1 MKTYL
6 EALDLQ
12 ETVEEDYDV
21 LPLSDDPTMNQIRIH
36 KEKKTKK
43 VKAKPCLFVGVS
55 QTIFTRIMALK
66 SAKAI
71 WDYLEKE
78 YVGDEMKYSY
88 SSWRTGAALPCPP
101 NCCYVFH
108 GKCIPCC

>member
-6 EALDLQ
+6 EALGFW
-12 ETVEEDYDV
+12 EAVEEDYDIF
-21 LPLSDDPTMNQIRIH
+21 LLSDDPTMNQIRIH

-66 SAKAI
+66 LAKAI

-78 YVGDEMKYSY
+78 YARDENE
-88 SSWRTGAALPCPP
+88 G
-101 NCCYVFH
+101 
-108 GKCIPCC
+108 I